1 MRKLVGTALIA
12 LVLALAPAGT
22 AMSQNA
28 SVQTPPLTTATVQ
41 AQQNQNEDDDM
52 GLWGLLG
59 LLGLLGLIP
68 WRKNRDRDRHQG
80 PTRSTGM

>member
-1 MRKLVGTALIA
+1 MRKIAGTALIA

-22 AMSQNA
+22 AVSQNA
-28 SVQTPPLTTATVQ
+28 AEQTAALTTATVQ
-41 AQQNQNEDDDM
+41 AQEKDEDDDDM

-80 PTRSTGM
+80 STRSTGM